1 MFDFGERGDD
11 HLVLDPSSGEIAAS
25 GDGD

>member
-11 HLVLDPSSGEIAAS
+11 HLVLDPFSGEIAAS